1 MVCHTKW
8 TTLQHYFAGNCGVR
22 WARFPSF
29 MCLFYLCRK
38 GFCASFHIFLV
49 VWKMRQNAVRSFENS
64 FLSKQS
70 HIAIDFDFDF
80 SSIHWFLEQ
89 MYSTWLCRFHQN
101 RNKMKIAC
109 SDNFNIL
116 TIQFSFWN
124 IFDILSKWNFGI
136 YFYWLDLVPI
146 VNFEQIISKLN
157 EQSSWLWLSLESTKM
172 CELS

>member
-1 MVCHTKW
+1 
-8 TTLQHYFAGNCGVR
+8 
-22 WARFPSF
+22 
-29 MCLFYLCRK
+29 
-38 GFCASFHIFLV
+38 
-49 VWKMRQNAVRSFENS
+49 
-64 FLSKQS
+64 
-70 HIAIDFDFDF
+70 
-80 SSIHWFLEQ
+80 

-172 CELS
+172 CELSQFKMLNYFVSITGQSYNIKIFGQKVSIGKQQSATTHQKNQAKWSEIATINRSWCSSSCLYLMGTWHIHTKTDSS